1 MREVLIIFVILLV
14 LLLLISA
21 LGGSIRFNEPFVQI
35 EEEEYNSMN
44 LLSSQDMMQSMQ
56 GSQGM
61 QGSQSMQ
68 GSQGMQDTQ
77 SMNEV
82 QGTSPGERPQQKFDR
97 NTMVQDYEKLPT
109 EVVPDI
115 KTDLVEPFDGTHA
128 FASI

>member
-61 QGSQSMQ
+61 Q
-68 GSQGMQDTQ
+68 DTQ

-82 QGTSPGERPQQKFDR
+82 QGTSSGERPQQKFDR

-109 EVVPDI
+109 EVVPEI